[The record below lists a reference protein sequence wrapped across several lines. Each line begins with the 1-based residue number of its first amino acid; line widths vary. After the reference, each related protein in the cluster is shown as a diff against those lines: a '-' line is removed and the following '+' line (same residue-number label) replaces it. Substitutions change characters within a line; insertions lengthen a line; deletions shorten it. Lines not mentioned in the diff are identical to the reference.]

1 LEEPV
6 SHVPIMQY
14 WRSKE
19 PEWPQLASMA
29 FDFLAVPAM
38 SSECER
44 VFSSCGKQTIPESS
58 RLTGRMLWHQ
68 ECLSNWQRRG
78 AIRIPEAFNAA
89 VIDWD
94 SDDSDKKF

>member
-1 LEEPV
+1 MSIV
-6 SHVPIMQY
+6 
-14 WRSKE
+14 
-19 PEWPQLASMA
+19 
-29 FDFLAVPAM
+29 FDFLAVPAI

-44 VFSSCGKQTIPESS
+44 VFLLYGKQITPESS
-58 RLTGRMLWHQ
+58 RLIGRILWYQ

-94 SDDSDKKF
+94 SDDSDKNS

>member
-1 LEEPV
+1 M
-6 SHVPIMQY
+6 PIMQY
-14 WRSKE
+14 WQSKE
-19 PEWPQLASMA
+19 PEWPQLVSMA